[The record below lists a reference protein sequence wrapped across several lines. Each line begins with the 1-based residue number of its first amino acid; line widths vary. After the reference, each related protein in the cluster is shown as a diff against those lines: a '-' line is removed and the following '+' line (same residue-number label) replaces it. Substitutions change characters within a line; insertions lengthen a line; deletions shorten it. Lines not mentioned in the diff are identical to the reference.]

1 MNARRFLLMPLLLF
15 AAAVCAVAAAV
26 PKAPPHRTAAKPKH
40 SARGVPGNVP
50 NDVPP
55 VPIVPPEEV
64 PVLRFGTAELG
75 PGQMTKVALVT
86 VDPNGF
92 IYTGDTDAGRVMR
105 FTPEGKFESLFFI
118 ENPKGPW
125 TGLAADRAG
134 AVYVARGG
142 RLFRYDGTSG
152 KLLGEVQHPD
162 GAGFFHVAP
171 RPDFGVVASW
181 RNAQR
186 DDFVLVGK
194 DGTVETIHRNA
205 VTGASGEPAG
215 DVLVA
220 MDGRRT
226 IYAAVNHLHAIC
238 LFKFTGEYVNRF
250 GSEGDEGRPVLGR
263 HRRSRG
269 RRPGT
274 DLRHR
279 RQGRERHQERGRRFP
294 AAAGGQGHGDCHRRR
309 RRALRRR
316 RHGGRQVPDPAATE
330 GGLGVHC
337 HGRVVSFGA
346 CVTRKYGRS
355 PIVSSQ

>member
-15 AAAVCAVAAAV
+15 AATVCAVAAAV

-64 PVLRFGTAELG
+64 PVLRFGTAGLG

-171 RPDFGVVASW
+171 RPDFGVIASW

-250 GSEGDEGRPVLGR
+250 GSEGDEDGQFSGAIAGLAADGQGQIFVTDAKGVSVIKSADGGFL
-263 HRRSRG
+263 RRLEVK
-269 RRPGT
+269 GT
-274 DLRHR
+274 GIAIDDDDAL
-279 RQGRERHQERGRRFP
+279 F
-294 AAAGGQGHGDCHRRR
+294 AAAG
-309 RRALRRR
+309 
-316 RHGGRQVPDPAATE
+316 TE
-330 GGLGVHC
+330 V
-337 HGRVVSFGA
+337 A
-346 CVTRKYGRS
+346 KYRI
-355 PIVSSQ
+355 PPPPKKD